1 MIFGRFLSLRKAGAL
16 GMNRR
21 NTEYI
26 MRFNRRS
33 SFPLVDDKL
42 LTKQLALKHG
52 VPTPPLYH
60 VVSHHGDIAGFDR
73 ALAGRQEFVLK
84 PARGGGGSGIILIR
98 SHKEGKFVT
107 QSGKVISRDEIRYHI
122 SDILS
127 GIYSL
132 EGLEDKAVIEGLI
145 HPDEVFRKITYEGV
159 PDVRIIVYRG
169 VPAMAMVR
177 LPTRQSDGK
186 ANLHRGA
193 VGVGIDIG
201 SGKTLNGAGRSGSI
215 THHPDTGESLRNIE
229 VPYWEKM
236 LLMAAQSTDMTGLG
250 YLGVDLVID
259 KNDGPLLLE
268 LNARPGLQIQVA
280 NRKGLVERLEMI
292 DSAPKEIFPSP
303 EKRVAWSIQNFA
315 EPRECN
321 ELM

>member
-1 MIFGRFLSLRKAGAL
+1 MIFRPFLVLQKAGVL

-52 VPTPPLYH
+52 IPTPPLYH
-60 VVSHHGDIAGFDR
+60 VIYHHGEIARFDHVLSDR
-73 ALAGRQEFVLK
+73 REFVLK
-84 PARGGGGSGIILIR
+84 PARGGGGSGIILITDR
-98 SHKEGKFVT
+98 RDGKFVT
-107 QSGKVISRDEIRYHI
+107 QSGKIISKEELHYHI

-132 EGLEDKAVIEGLI
+132 EGLEDKALIEGLI
-145 HPDEVFRKITYEGV
+145 HPDEVFSKVTNKGV

-169 VPAMAMVR
+169 IPAMAMVR
-177 LPTRQSDGK
+177 LPTKQSDGK

-201 SGKTLNGAGRSGSI
+201 RGKTMDGVRRSGVI
-215 THHPDTGESLRNIE
+215 THHPDTGELLRDIE
-229 VPYWEKM
+229 VPFWEKM
-236 LLMAAQSTDMTGLG
+236 LFMAAQSSDMTGLG

-259 KNDGPLLLE
+259 KNEGPLLLE
-268 LNARPGLQIQVA
+268 LNARPGLQIQIA

-292 DSAPKEIFPSP
+292 DRAPKETFISP
-303 EKRVAWSIQNFA
+303 EKRVAWAMKNFK
-315 EPRECN
+315 
-321 ELM
+321 

>member
-1 MIFGRFLSLRKAGAL
+1 MILRQFLSLRKAGVL

-21 NTEYI
+21 NAEYI

-42 LTKQLALKHG
+42 LTKQLSLKFG
-52 VPTPPLYH
+52 IPTPPLYH
-60 VVSHHGDIAGFDR
+60 VVSHHGDIAGFER
-73 ALAGRQEFVLK
+73 ALSDRQEFVLK
-84 PARGGGGSGIILIR
+84 PARGGGGSGIILITDR
-98 SHKEGKFVT
+98 RDGKFVT
-107 QSGKVISRDEIRYHI
+107 QSGKMISRDEIRYHI

-145 HPDEVFRKITYEGV
+145 HPDQVFGKVTYEGV

-169 VPAMAMVR
+169 IPAMAMVR

-201 SGKTLNGAGRSGSI
+201 RGKTLDGVRRSGGI
-215 THHPDTGESLRNIE
+215 THHPDTGELLRDIE
-229 VPYWEKM
+229 VPFWERM
-236 LLMAAQSTDMTGLG
+236 LLIAARSTDMTGLG

-268 LNARPGLQIQVA
+268 LNARPGLQIQIA
-280 NRKGLVERLEMI
+280 NRKGLLERLEMI
-292 DSAPKEIFPSP
+292 DRAPKEIFLSP
-303 EKRVAWSIQNFA
+303 EKRAAWAIQNFA
-315 EPRECN
+315 EPSS
-321 ELM
+321 

>member
-1 MIFGRFLSLRKAGAL
+1 MIFKHFWSLRKARVL

-21 NTEYI
+21 NAQYI
-26 MRFNRRS
+26 MQYNPRS
-33 SFPLVDDKL
+33 AYPLVDDKL

-52 VPTPPLYH
+52 IPTPPLYH
-60 VVSHHGDIAGFDR
+60 VISYHGDIAGFER
-73 ALAGRQEFVLK
+73 ALVDRQEFVLK
-84 PARGGGGSGIILIR
+84 PARGGGGSGIVLITDR
-98 SHKEGKFVT
+98 RDGKFVT
-107 QSGKVISRDEIRYHI
+107 QSGKVISKDDIHYHI

-145 HPDEVFRKITYEGV
+145 HPDQAFGKVTYEGV
-159 PDVRIIVYRG
+159 PDVRIIVYLG

-193 VGVGIDIG
+193 VGVGIDMG
-201 SGKTLNGAGRSGSI
+201 RGKTLDGVRRSGSI
-215 THHPDTGESLRNIE
+215 THHPDTGELLRDIE
-229 VPYWEKM
+229 VPFWEKM
-236 LLMAAQSTDMTGLG
+236 LLMAAQSTDITGLG

-292 DSAPKEIFPSP
+292 DRASKEIFNSP
-303 EKRVAWSIQNFA
+303 EKRVTWATQNFA
-315 EPRECN
+315 EPSS
-321 ELM
+321 

>member
-1 MIFGRFLSLRKAGAL
+1 MIFRPFLVLQKAGVL

-52 VPTPPLYH
+52 IPTPPLYH
-60 VVSHHGDIAGFDR
+60 VIYHHGEIARFDHVLSDR
-73 ALAGRQEFVLK
+73 REFVLK
-84 PARGGGGSGIILIR
+84 PARGGGGSGIILITDR
-98 SHKEGKFVT
+98 RGGKFVT
-107 QSGKVISRDEIRYHI
+107 QSGKIISKEELHYHI

-132 EGLEDKAVIEGLI
+132 EGLEDKALIEGLI
-145 HPDEVFRKITYEGV
+145 HPDEVFSKVTYKGV

-169 VPAMAMVR
+169 IPAMAMVR
-177 LPTRQSDGK
+177 LPTKQSDGK

-193 VGVGIDIG
+193 VGVGIDLG
-201 SGKTLNGAGRSGSI
+201 RGKTMDGVRRSGVI
-215 THHPDTGESLRNIE
+215 THHPDTGELLRDIE
-229 VPYWEKM
+229 VPFWEKM
-236 LLMAAQSTDMTGLG
+236 LFMAAQSSDMTGLG

-259 KNDGPLLLE
+259 KNKGPLLLE
-268 LNARPGLQIQVA
+268 LNARPGLQIQIA
-280 NRKGLVERLEMI
+280 NRKGLLECLEMI
-292 DSAPKEIFPSP
+292 DRAPKEIFLSP
-303 EKRVAWSIQNFA
+303 EKRVAWAMKNFK
-315 EPRECN
+315 
-321 ELM
+321 

>member
-1 MIFGRFLSLRKAGAL
+1 MIFRQFLSLRKAGVL

-21 NTEYI
+21 NTQYI
-26 MRFNRRS
+26 MRHNPRG

-42 LTKQLALKHG
+42 LTKQLALKQG
-52 VPTPPLYH
+52 IPTPPLYH
-60 VVSHHGDIAGFDR
+60 VVSHHGDIAGFER
-73 ALAGRQEFVLK
+73 ALADRHEFVLK
-84 PARGGGGSGIILIR
+84 PARGGGGSGIILIADR
-98 SHKEGKFVT
+98 RDGKFVT
-107 QSGKVISRDEIRYHI
+107 QSGKMISRDDIHYHI

-145 HPDEVFRKITYEGV
+145 HPDRVFGKVSYEGV
-159 PDVRIIVYRG
+159 PDIRIIVYRG

-193 VGVGIDIG
+193 VGVGIDIRRG
-201 SGKTLNGAGRSGSI
+201 RTLNGVRHSGSI
-215 THHPDTGESLRNIE
+215 AHHPDTGELLRDIE
-229 VPYWEKM
+229 VPFWERM

-259 KNDGPLLLE
+259 RNDGPLLLE
-268 LNARPGLQIQVA
+268 LNARPGLQIQIA
-280 NRKGLVERLEMI
+280 NRKGLNERLEMI
-292 DSAPKEIFPSP
+292 DRAPKEIFLSR
-303 EKRVAWSIQNFA
+303 EKRIAWAVQNFT
-315 EPRECN
+315 EPCS
-321 ELM
+321 

>member
-1 MIFGRFLSLRKAGAL
+1 M
-16 GMNRR
+16 
-21 NTEYI
+21 
-26 MRFNRRS
+26 
-33 SFPLVDDKL
+33 
-42 LTKQLALKHG
+42 TKQLALKQG
-52 VPTPPLYH
+52 IPTPPLYH
-60 VVSHHGDIAGFDR
+60 VVSHHGDIAGFEG
-73 ALAGRQEFVLK
+73 ALANRQEFVLK
-84 PARGGGGSGIILIR
+84 PARGGGGSGIILITNR
-98 SHKEGKFVT
+98 RDGKYVT
-107 QSGKVISRDEIRYHI
+107 QSGKMISRDDIHYHI

-145 HPDEVFRKITYEGV
+145 HPDRVFGRVTYEGV
-159 PDVRIIVYRG
+159 PDIRIIVYRG

-201 SGKTLNGAGRSGSI
+201 RGKTLDGVRRSGSI
-215 THHPDTGESLRNIE
+215 THHPDTGALLRDIE

-250 YLGVDLVID
+250 YLGVDLVMD

-268 LNARPGLQIQVA
+268 LNARPGLQIQIA
-280 NRKGLVERLEMI
+280 NRKGLLERLERI
-292 DSAPKEIFPSP
+292 DRAPKEIFLSP
-303 EKRVAWSIQNFA
+303 EKRITWAVQNFA
-315 EPRECN
+315 EPSS
-321 ELM
+321 

>member
-1 MIFGRFLSLRKAGAL
+1 MILRQFLSLRKAGVL

-21 NTEYI
+21 NAEYV

-42 LTKQLALKHG
+42 LTKQLSLKHG
-52 VPTPPLYH
+52 IPTPPLYH

-73 ALAGRQEFVLK
+73 ALADRQEFVLK
-84 PARGGGGSGIILIR
+84 PARGGGGSGIILITDR
-98 SHKEGKFVT
+98 RDGKFVT
-107 QSGKVISRDEIRYHI
+107 QSGKMISKDDIRYHI

-145 HPDEVFRKITYEGV
+145 HPDQVFGKVTYEGV

-169 VPAMAMVR
+169 VPTMAMVR

-193 VGVGIDIG
+193 VGVGIDIR
-201 SGKTLNGAGRSGSI
+201 SGKTLNGVRRSGSI
-215 THHPDTGESLRNIE
+215 THHPDTGELLRDIE

-236 LLMAAQSTDMTGLG
+236 LLMAAQSNDMTGLG

-259 KNDGPLLLE
+259 KNMGPLLLE

-280 NRKGLVERLEMI
+280 NRKGLLERLEMI
-292 DSAPKEIFPSP
+292 DRAPKEIFFSP
-303 EKRVAWSIQNFA
+303 ETRVDWSIQNFS
-315 EPRECN
+315 EPN
-321 ELM
+321 L

>member
-1 MIFGRFLSLRKAGAL
+1 MIVRQFLSLRKAGVL

-21 NTEYI
+21 NTQYI

-33 SFPLVDDKL
+33 GFPLVDDKL
-42 LTKQLALKHG
+42 TTKHLALKHG
-52 VPTPPLYH
+52 IPTPPLYH
-60 VVSHHGDIAGFDR
+60 VISYHGEIAGVEKALGDR
-73 ALAGRQEFVLK
+73 EEFALK
-84 PARGGGGSGIILIR
+84 PARGSGGSGIVLITDR
-98 SHKEGKFVT
+98 REGKFVT
-107 QSGKVISRDEIRYHI
+107 QSGKAISREEIRYHI

-145 HPDEVFRKITYEGV
+145 HPDQVFGKVTYEGV

-201 SGKTLNGAGRSGSI
+201 RGKTLDGVRRSGAI
-215 THHPDTGESLRNIE
+215 MRHPDTGESLRDIE
-229 VPYWEKM
+229 VPFWERM
-236 LLMAAQSTDMTGLG
+236 LLIAAQCTDMTGLG

-268 LNARPGLQIQVA
+268 MNARPGLQIQIA
-280 NRKGLVERLEMI
+280 NRTGLVERLGMI
-292 DSAPKEIFPSP
+292 DRAPKEIFLSP
-303 EKRVAWSIQNFA
+303 EKRVTWAIQTIA
-315 EPRECN
+315 EPRS
-321 ELM
+321 

>member
-1 MIFGRFLSLRKAGAL
+1 M
-16 GMNRR
+16 
-21 NTEYI
+21 
-26 MRFNRRS
+26 
-33 SFPLVDDKL
+33 
-42 LTKQLALKHG
+42 
-52 VPTPPLYH
+52 
-60 VVSHHGDIAGFDR
+60 
-73 ALAGRQEFVLK
+73 
-84 PARGGGGSGIILIR
+84 
-98 SHKEGKFVT
+98 T
-107 QSGKVISRDEIRYHI
+107 QSGKMISKDDIHYHI

-145 HPDEVFRKITYEGV
+145 HPDQVFGKVTYEGV

-177 LPTRQSDGK
+177 LPTKQSDGK

-201 SGKTLNGAGRSGSI
+201 RGKTLNGVRRSGSI
-215 THHPDTGESLRNIE
+215 THHPDTGGSLRDIE

-259 KNDGPLLLE
+259 RKDGPLLLE
-268 LNARPGLQIQVA
+268 LNARPGLQIQIA
-280 NRKGLVERLEMI
+280 NRKGLLGRLEMI
-292 DSAPKEIFPSP
+292 DRAPKEIFLSP
-303 EKRVAWSIQNFA
+303 EMRAAWSIQNFA
-315 EPRECN
+315 EPSA
-321 ELM
+321 